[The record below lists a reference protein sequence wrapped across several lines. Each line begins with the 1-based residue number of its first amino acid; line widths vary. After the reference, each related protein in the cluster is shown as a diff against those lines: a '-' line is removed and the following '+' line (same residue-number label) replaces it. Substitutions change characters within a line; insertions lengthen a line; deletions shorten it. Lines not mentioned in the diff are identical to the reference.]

1 MPEYRCDNYD
11 ELTGEQS
18 MGTLPAEPE
27 IETKVVQAP
36 ETPEPAPA
44 DVTVETA

>member
-11 ELTGEQS
+11 ELAGEQTA
-18 MGTLPAEPE
+18 GTIPVEAEV
-27 IETKVVQAP
+27 ETKVLQPP
-36 ETPEPAPA
+36 ETPDPAPA